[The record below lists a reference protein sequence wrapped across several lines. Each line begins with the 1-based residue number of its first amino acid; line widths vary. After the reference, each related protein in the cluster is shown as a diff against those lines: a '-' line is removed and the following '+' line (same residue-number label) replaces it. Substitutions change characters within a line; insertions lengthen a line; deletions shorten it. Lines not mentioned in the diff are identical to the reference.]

1 MCGIY
6 AHFEYGLLQSKKNK
20 CEQRAMKCAH
30 RGPDNTTKYEINNAM
45 FVFHRLSINDLSNA
59 GNQPFIIPTQNH
71 KNSEI
76 ICLCNGEIY
85 NSKSLIEKYS
95 LPVKSNSDCEVIPLL
110 YVHFKGDIES
120 VVKSLDGYFAC
131 VLVDTSTENIFVF
144 RDYFGIRSLYIQERL
159 SNSGNVDNESYLTIA
174 SELKCM
180 DENDLIN
187 AKQFQPRTIR
197 QYSYSSKKLELIKE
211 YTYYDLQEISK
222 TIKLQYTEGEKQE
235 KEGKGKEKEILI
247 NIRRLFKNAVKKRL
261 QSDRKVGT
269 FLSGGFDSSV
279 VANDLSELLPKGT
292 PLYTF
297 SIGMKDSPDL
307 LAARIVATAIKSVHT
322 EYIVTPEEM
331 LEELENTIYDV
342 ETYDITTIRASTMM
356 RMLSKFIARD
366 TDIVVV
372 FSGEGSDEASG
383 SYIYFHNA
391 PSSSEFHNET
401 VRLLEDLHYYDVKRG
416 DKCTACAGLEIRV
429 PFLDR
434 DFIEYYMSIDP
445 KLKQPRN
452 GVEKYLLRKAFA
464 TDSTCKL
471 PTEIIWRTKEAFSD
485 GVSTQT
491 DSWYQIITKHVN
503 TLEID
508 SLVYNTEHC
517 RPQTREAAYYRSVFN
532 KFYPHA
538 EHVIPYMWLPKWSG
552 NVTDPSARV
561 LEIYNKL
568 I

>member
-1 MCGIY
+1 
-6 AHFEYGLLQSKKNK
+6 
-20 CEQRAMKCAH
+20 
-30 RGPDNTTKYEINNAM
+30 
-45 FVFHRLSINDLSNA
+45 
-59 GNQPFIIPTQNH
+59 
-71 KNSEI
+71 
-76 ICLCNGEIY
+76 
-85 NSKSLIEKYS
+85 
-95 LPVKSNSDCEVIPLL
+95 
-110 YVHFKGDIES
+110 
-120 VVKSLDGYFAC
+120 
-131 VLVDTSTENIFVF
+131 
-144 RDYFGIRSLYIQERL
+144 
-159 SNSGNVDNESYLTIA
+159 
-174 SELKCM
+174 
-180 DENDLIN
+180 
-187 AKQFQPRTIR
+187 
-197 QYSYSSKKLELIKE
+197 
-211 YTYYDLQEISK
+211 
-222 TIKLQYTEGEKQE
+222 
-235 KEGKGKEKEILI
+235 
-247 NIRRLFKNAVKKRL
+247 
-261 QSDRKVGT
+261 
-269 FLSGGFDSSV
+269 
-279 VANDLSELLPKGT
+279 
-292 PLYTF
+292 
-297 SIGMKDSPDL
+297 MKDSPDL

-331 LEELENTIYDV
+331 LAELENTIYDV

-471 PTEIIWRTKEAFSD
+471 PAEIIWRTKEAFSD

-508 SLVYNTEHC
+508 SSVYNTEHC
-517 RPQTREAAYYRSVFN
+517 RPQTRESAYYRSVFN

-552 NVTDPSARV
+552 NITDPSARV